1 MSTHRGTVFP
11 ATQFHVEEAC
21 NTIKKAFKGF
31 GTDEDAVINVVT
43 LHDNDQRQKIKE
55 QYKLMFGKDLM
66 KELKSELKGDFE
78 DVICGLMNLPEVHH
92 AEHVKKAIK
101 GSGTNEDA
109 LIEIFVSI
117 NNCHSNIG
125 ILLDTY
131 HKIHGK
137 SMADDVRG
145 DVKGD
150 FGALILGLISGQ
162 REDNLH
168 VDVDKAQQDAQELIA
183 AGIGQKGTDEDV
195 FIRILNTRSYP
206 QLKHTF
212 KIYDS
217 IAPTDLLT
225 DIKKEFKG
233 DLEKA
238 LLAIV
243 NAVRDMPGFFAEIL
257 NKSMKSLGTDEKTL
271 TRVIVSRSEYDLA
284 DIKRAYQRKYQKD
297 LAEQVK
303 KDTSGDYKKA
313 LLNIIG

>member
-1 MSTHRGTVFP
+1 MTHRGTVFP
-11 ATQFHVEEAC
+11 ATPFHVEEDC

-31 GTDEDAVINVVT
+31 GTDEEAVINVVT
-43 LHDNDQRQKIKE
+43 ARDNDQRQKIKE
-55 QYKLMFGKDLM
+55 QYKVLFGKDLI

-78 DVICGLMNLPEVHH
+78 DVIVSLMQTPEVLH

-101 GSGTNEDA
+101 GAGTNEDA

-131 HKIHGK
+131 QKVHGK
-137 SMADDVRG
+137 TMADDLRS

-150 FGALILGLISGQ
+150 FGELILGLISGQ

-168 VDVDKAQQDAQELIA
+168 VDVDKAQRDAQDLIA

-217 IAPTDLLT
+217 IAPNDLVT

-243 NAVRDMPGFFAEIL
+243 SAVRDMPGFFAEIL
-257 NKSMKSLGTDEKTL
+257 KDSMKALGTDEKTL
-271 TRVIVSRSEYDLA
+271 TRVIVTRSEYDLA
-284 DIKRAYQRKYQKD
+284 DIKRAYQRKYNKD
-297 LAEQVK
+297 LAEAVK
-303 KDTSGDYKKA
+303 KDTSGDYRKA
-313 LLNIIG
+313 LLAIIG

>member
-1 MSTHRGTVFP
+1 MSHRGTVFP
-11 ATQFHVEEAC
+11 ASPFHVEEAC
-21 NTIKKAFKGF
+21 NNIKKAFKGF
-31 GTDEDAVINVVT
+31 GTDEDAVIEAIT
-43 LHDNDQRQKIKE
+43 RHDNDQRQKIKE
-55 QYKLMFGKDLM
+55 QYKVMFGKDLM

-78 DVICGLMNLPEVHH
+78 DIICGLMQTPEVHH

-101 GSGTNEDA
+101 GAGTNEDA

-131 HKIHGK
+131 HKVHGK
-137 SMADDVRG
+137 SMADEVRG

-150 FGALILGLISGQ
+150 FGEFILGLISGQ

-168 VDVDKAQQDAQELIA
+168 VDVDKAQRDAQDLIA
-183 AGIGQKGTDEDV
+183 AGIGQKGTNEDV
-195 FIRILNTRSYP
+195 FIHILNSRSYP

-217 IAPTDLLT
+217 MAPTDLIT

-271 TRVIVSRSEYDLA
+271 TRVIVSRSEYDLS

-303 KDTSGDYKKA
+303 KDTSGDYRKA